1 MSRQSRKRQVF
12 DELIDEIRRS
22 QSATDRFDS
31 AVADALGINRTDMR
45 CVDAIERAGALTAG
59 QLAELTGLT
68 SGAMTTALDRLEHAG
83 FVQRVRDIKDRR
95 RVVVTVTDKAHAIA
109 GQFYARHLE
118 MSERLFQEHT
128 AEEIELVL
136 GVTRRGRRFNEERA
150 AEVEA
155 ENRHRGDGW
164 ARADAEP

>member
-1 MSRQSRKRQVF
+1 MSRQTHKRQVF

-68 SGAMTTALDRLEHAG
+68 SGAMTTALDRLEQAG
-83 FVQRVRDIKDRR
+83 FVQRVRDVKDRR

-128 AEEIELVL
+128 TEEIELVL

-164 ARADAEP
+164 ARTDAEP